1 MPEEKSLHPF
11 VVDFVVTYRGS
22 ILVYAED
29 EEAAEEYA
37 SDLYENGEYDP
48 ERNGYDG
55 AEITATPGRPAD
67 LEAYKRETYYADE
80 EGDDT

>member
-1 MPEEKSLHPF
+1 MPEEKNNLRPF

-22 ILVYAED
+22 ILVYAKD
-29 EEAAEEYA
+29 EEAAEEFA

-55 AEITATPGRPAD
+55 AQITATPGRPVD
-67 LEAYKRETYYADE
+67 MEAYVRDTY
-80 EGDDT
+80 